1 MTSIIRTTWT
11 FHTAGQLIF
20 GRNAATQIG
29 GLASSMKARQVLL
42 VTDRTLVSAGL
53 ASPIQASLESENIK
67 VLVFDEGEAEPS
79 IRVALAC
86 HEATFQQRPD
96 LLIGLGGGSNMD
108 LAKIVAVL
116 LTHGGHPRDYVG
128 EGKVPGPILPVVAVP
143 TTAGTG
149 SEVSGASVLT
159 DEERHLKVGVLSN
172 YLRPHVAV
180 VDPLLTVSCPPK
192 VTADSGIDALTHAI
206 EAITAVENAD
216 FPLPAGEFSMYQ
228 GRHPLGECLAEKAI
242 HLITKNLVGAV
253 QNGQELDTREAMHLG
268 ALLAGLAFSNI
279 GVALVHA
286 LEYPIGGAVHCSHGC
301 GNGLLLPYVMDFN
314 KSARL
319 ETMARLAEVMGLPVA
334 GHTVEAA
341 ADAAIQ
347 TVRELRRQIG
357 IPDRLREIGVRES
370 QLNGFA
376 QAAFE
381 IKRMLRVN
389 PRQATVEDLEEILR
403 AAY

>member
-1 MTSIIRTTWT
+1 MKPTMRTTWN
-11 FHTAGQLIF
+11 FHSAGQIIF
-20 GRNAATQIG
+20 GRNAAAQIG
-29 GLASSMKARQVLL
+29 DVAASLKAQRAFL

-53 ASPIQASLESENIK
+53 AAPLRTMLETKGIR
-67 VLVFDEGEAEPS
+67 VAVFDGGEAEPS

-86 HEATFQQRPD
+86 YDAALQTRPD
-96 LLIGLGGGSNMD
+96 LLVGLGGGSNMD

-128 EGKVPGPILPVVAVP
+128 EGNVPGPILPVIAVP

-159 DEERHLKVGVLSN
+159 DEERQLKVGVLSN
-172 YLRPHVAV
+172 YLRPTIAL
-180 VDPLLTVSCPPK
+180 VDPLLTISCPQK

-206 EAITAVENAD
+206 EAILAVDNAE
-216 FPLPAGEFSMYQ
+216 FPLPSGEFSMYQ

-242 HLITKNLVGAV
+242 QLITRHLAEAV
-253 QNGQELDTREAMHLG
+253 HNGQELYPREAMHLG
-268 ALLAGLAFSNI
+268 SLLAGLAFSNI

-286 LEYPIGGAVHCSHGC
+286 LEYPVGGAVHCSHGC
-301 GNGLLLPYVMDFN
+301 GNGLLLPYVMEFN
-314 KSARL
+314 KPARL
-319 ETMARLAEVMGLPVA
+319 ETMAHLAEVMGVRIA
-334 GHTVEAA
+334 AHTVEAA

-347 TVRELRRQIG
+347 AVRDLRRQIG

-370 QLNGFA
+370 QLSSFA
-376 QAAFE
+376 QAAFG

-389 PRQATVEDLEEILR
+389 PRQATIEDLEGILR

>member
-1 MTSIIRTTWT
+1 MEPTLRTTWN
-11 FHTAGQLIF
+11 FHSAGQITF
-20 GRNAATQIG
+20 GKNSSAQIG
-29 GLASSMKARQVLL
+29 DVASSLKAHRALL

-53 ASPIQASLESENIK
+53 ATPIQTMLETK
-67 VLVFDEGEAEPS
+67 GVRVKVFDGGEAEPS
-79 IRVALAC
+79 IRVAQAC
-86 HEATFQQRPD
+86 HEVALQTHPD
-96 LLIGLGGGSNMD
+96 LLVGLGGGSNMD

-128 EGKVPGPILPVVAVP
+128 EGKVPGPILPVIAVP

-159 DEERHLKVGVLSN
+159 DEERQLKVGVLSN
-172 YLRPHVAV
+172 YLRPSVAL
-180 VDPLLTVSCPPK
+180 VDPLLTISCPPK

-206 EAITAVENAD
+206 EAITAVDNAD
-216 FPLPAGEFSMYQ
+216 FPVPSAEFSMYQ
-228 GRHPLGECLAEKAI
+228 GRHPLGQCLAEKAI
-242 HLITKNLVGAV
+242 QLITPHLAGAV
-253 QNGQELDTREAMHLG
+253 QNGQELSPREAMHLG
-268 ALLAGLAFSNI
+268 SLLAGLAFSNI

-301 GNGLLLPYVMDFN
+301 GNGLLLPYVMEFN
-314 KSARL
+314 KPARI
-319 ETMARLAEVMGLPVA
+319 ETMAHLAKLMGVRVA
-334 GHTVEAA
+334 AQTVEAS

-347 TVRELRRQIG
+347 RVRDLRRQIG

-376 QAAFE
+376 QAAFG

-389 PRQATVEDLEEILR
+389 PRLATVEDLEGILR